1 MRDDVIMAEKT
12 EYEKLKEQFEGK
24 AGLPTPEE
32 AKRYEAKRYYEDRVN
47 NQPPIGADGQGN
59 IRTFPIINGK
69 AQVPDDYFDFEI
81 IGDDE
86 VPADISDINDW
97 DDI

>member
-1 MRDDVIMAEKT
+1 VQADPDEGDLRMVEKT
-12 EYEKLKEQFEGK
+12 EYEKLVESFESPK
-24 AGLPTPEE
+24 PPTAEDY
-32 AKRYEAKRYYEDRVN
+32 KRFYEDRVN

-86 VPADISDINDW
+86 DPADISDINDW
-97 DDI
+97 DDRP